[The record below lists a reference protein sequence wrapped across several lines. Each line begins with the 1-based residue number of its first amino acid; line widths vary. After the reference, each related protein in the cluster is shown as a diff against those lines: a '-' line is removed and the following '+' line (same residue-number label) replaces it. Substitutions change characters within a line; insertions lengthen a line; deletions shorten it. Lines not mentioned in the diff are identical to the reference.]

1 MSASN
6 LDYVLELL
14 RLDLQCVAQCVE
26 VGLQQVV
33 DLLSHCYV
41 HGRWEGVIGA
51 LQKIRNTEARTE
63 LTSSAKDTTD

>member
-14 RLDLQCVAQCVE
+14 CLDLQCVAQCVE

-33 DLLSHCYV
+33 DLLSHSYV
-41 HGRWEGVIGA
+41 HGRWEGVVGA
-51 LQKIRNTEARTE
+51 LQRIQNIEARTK
-63 LTSSAKDTTD
+63 LTSSAKDTED